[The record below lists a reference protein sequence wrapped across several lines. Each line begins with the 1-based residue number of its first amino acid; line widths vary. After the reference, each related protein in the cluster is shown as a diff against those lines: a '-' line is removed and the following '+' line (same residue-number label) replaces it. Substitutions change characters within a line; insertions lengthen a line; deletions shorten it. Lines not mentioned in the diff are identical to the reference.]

1 MNEPIIEED
10 CEDNSETIQD
20 VAVQLIENISINLQK
35 KHVYSIV
42 MKCVEFLLK
51 SNNTNQ
57 INTGYLVM
65 AAIVEGCA
73 DKMRK
78 HLDIIMSTYIK

>member
-1 MNEPIIEED
+1 MNEPIIAED

-51 SNNTNQ
+51 SNNTN
-57 INTGYLVM
+57 
-65 AAIVEGCA
+65 
-73 DKMRK
+73 
-78 HLDIIMSTYIK
+78 

>member
-1 MNEPIIEED
+1 
-10 CEDNSETIQD
+10 
-20 VAVQLIENISINLQK
+20 
-35 KHVYSIV
+35 

-78 HLDIIMSTYIK
+78 HLDVIMSTYIKSGLEC